1 MKARLVKAEQICLII
16 FMSKC
21 IKMISPSQKRLVAS
35 LLVGA
40 FIFLARPINALA
52 ETTFVYTFN
61 DAINLTLNGSFGVR
75 YSTFIPVTPNIL
87 NADAFVSL
95 SGGGL
100 TGAEGEATLF
110 ARFLEQPDV
119 QLGSKWY
126 PFQSAVFASIAPLTF
141 SAPATFTGLVVAWMP
156 QGGNRQLSIPVGT
169 TLTMSVPEPTTAAF
183 LAAGA
188 VVIVSLSRRRRD

>member
-1 MKARLVKAEQICLII
+1 
-16 FMSKC
+16 MSNC

-40 FIFLARPINALA
+40 LIFLARPINALA
-52 ETTFVYTFN
+52 ETTFIYTFN
-61 DAINLTLNGSFGVR
+61 EAINQTLGGPRGVN
-75 YSTFIPVTPNIL
+75 YSTFIPVTPSII

-100 TGAEGEATLF
+100 TGAEGIAQLF
-110 ARFLEQPDV
+110 ACFLEQPDV
-119 QLGSKWY
+119 ELGYWGLY
-126 PFQSAVFASIAPLTF
+126 QPADFALDLAPRTF
-141 SAPATFTGLVVAWMP
+141 SVPATFTGLLVQWTP
-156 QGGNRQLSIPVGT
+156 EPGIRQLSIPVGT
-169 TLTMSVPEPTTAAF
+169 TLTLSVPEPSTAAF

>member
-1 MKARLVKAEQICLII
+1 
-16 FMSKC
+16 
-21 IKMISPSQKRLVAS
+21 MISPSQKRLVAS
-35 LLVGA
+35 LVVGA

-52 ETTFVYTFN
+52 ETTFVYAFN

-100 TGAEGEATLF
+100 TGAEGFATLF

-119 QLGSKWY
+119 ELGSWGV
-126 PFQSAVFASIAPLTF
+126 FQSADFALDLAPRSF
-141 SAPATFTGLVVAWMP
+141 SVPATFTGLVVRWTP
-156 QGGNRQLSIPVGT
+156 QPQSRQLSIPVGT

-188 VVIVSLSRRRRD
+188 VVIVSLARRRRD

>member
-1 MKARLVKAEQICLII
+1 MCLDI
-16 FMSKC
+16 FMNKC
-21 IKMISPSQKRLVAS
+21 INMISPSQKRLVAS
-35 LLVGA
+35 LVVGA

-61 DAINLTLNGSFGVR
+61 DAINLTLGGPGGVN
-75 YSTFIPVTPNIL
+75 YSTFIPVTPSIL

-100 TGAEGEATLF
+100 TGAEGWAGLL
-110 ARFLEQPDV
+110 ARFLDQPDV
-119 QLGSKWY
+119 YLGSWGV
-126 PFQSAVFASIAPLTF
+126 FQPADFASVAPLTF
-141 SAPATFTGLVVAWMP
+141 SAPATFTGLVVEWMF

>member
-1 MKARLVKAEQICLII
+1 
-16 FMSKC
+16 MSNC
-21 IKMISPSQKRLVAS
+21 IKRISPSQKRLVAS
-35 LLVGA
+35 LVVGA

-52 ETTFVYTFN
+52 ETTFLYTFN

-100 TGAEGEATLF
+100 TGAEGLATLF
-110 ARFLEQPDV
+110 ARFSEQPDV
-119 QLGSKWY
+119 EIGFWSA
-126 PFQSAVFASIAPLTF
+126 FQPADFASDLTPLTF
-141 SAPATFTGLVVAWMP
+141 SVPATFTGLVIEWIPVP
-156 QGGNRQLSIPVGT
+156 QSRQLSIPVGT
-169 TLTMSVPEPTTAAF
+169 TLTLSVPEPTTAAF

>member
-1 MKARLVKAEQICLII
+1 
-16 FMSKC
+16 
-21 IKMISPSQKRLVAS
+21 MISPSQKRLVAS
-35 LLVGA
+35 LVVGA

-61 DAINLTLNGSFGVR
+61 DAINLTLGGSFGSN
-75 YSTFIPVTPNIL
+75 YSTFIPVTPNLL

-95 SGGGL
+95 SGGEL
-100 TGAEGEATLF
+100 TGAEGFATLF

-119 QLGSKWY
+119 ELGYWGI
-126 PFQSAVFASIAPLTF
+126 FQPADFASDLTPLTF
-141 SAPATFTGLVVAWMP
+141 SAPATFTGLVIQWSPVP
-156 QGGNRQLSIPVGT
+156 QSRQLSIPVGT

>member
-1 MKARLVKAEQICLII
+1 MN
-16 FMSKC
+16 KC
-21 IKMISPSQKRLVAS
+21 IKMITPSQKRLVAS
-35 LLVGA
+35 LVVGA

-61 DAINLTLNGSFGVR
+61 DAINLMLNGSFGVR

-87 NADAFVSL
+87 NADSFVSL
-95 SGGGL
+95 SDGGL
-100 TGAEGEATLF
+100 TGAEGQATLF

-119 QLGSKWY
+119 QLGNWNAFV
-126 PFQSAVFASIAPLTF
+126 PADFASDLTPLTF
-141 SAPATFTGLVVAWMP
+141 SGSATFTGLVIEWIPVP
-156 QGGNRQLSIPVGT
+156 QSRQLSIPVGT
-169 TLTMSVPEPTTAAF
+169 TLTMSVPEPTTVTF

>member
-1 MKARLVKAEQICLII
+1 
-16 FMSKC
+16 MSKC

-40 FIFLARPINALA
+40 FIFLVRPINALA
-52 ETTFVYTFN
+52 ETTFIYTFN
-61 DAINLTLNGSFGVR
+61 DAINLTLNGSWGVR

-100 TGAEGEATLF
+100 TGAEGFATLF

-119 QLGSKWY
+119 YLGSWGV
-126 PFQSAVFASIAPLTF
+126 FQPADFASDLTPVTF
-141 SAPATFTGLVVAWMP
+141 SAPATFTGLVVQWTP
-156 QGGNRQLSIPVGT
+156 QPQSRQLSIPVGT
-169 TLTMSVPEPTTAAF
+169 TLTVSVPEPTTAAF

-188 VVIVSLSRRRRD
+188 VVIVSLARRRRD

>member
-1 MKARLVKAEQICLII
+1 
-16 FMSKC
+16 
-21 IKMISPSQKRLVAS
+21 MISPSQKRLVAS

-52 ETTFVYTFN
+52 ETTFIYTFN
-61 DAINLTLNGSFGVR
+61 DAINLTLNGSWGVR

-100 TGAEGEATLF
+100 TGAEGFATLF

-119 QLGSKWY
+119 YLGSWGV
-126 PFQSAVFASIAPLTF
+126 FQPADFASDLTPVTF
-141 SAPATFTGLVVAWMP
+141 SAPATFTGLLVQWTP
-156 QGGNRQLSIPVGT
+156 EPGIRQLSIPVGT
-169 TLTMSVPEPTTAAF
+169 TLTVSVPEPTTAAF

>member
-1 MKARLVKAEQICLII
+1 
-16 FMSKC
+16 MSNC

-35 LLVGA
+35 LVVGA

-52 ETTFVYTFN
+52 GTTFVYAFN

-75 YSTFIPVTPNIL
+75 YSTFIPVTQNIL

-100 TGAEGEATLF
+100 TGAEGAATLF

-119 QLGSKWY
+119 ELGSWP
-126 PFQSAVFASIAPLTF
+126 PFLWADFASDLTPLTF
-141 SAPATFTGLVVAWMP
+141 SAPATFTGLVIEWIPVP
-156 QGGNRQLSIPVGT
+156 QSRQLSIPVGT
-169 TLTMSVPEPTTAAF
+169 TLTMSVPEPTTVTF

>member
-1 MKARLVKAEQICLII
+1 
-16 FMSKC
+16 MSKC

-35 LLVGA
+35 LVVGA

-61 DAINLTLNGSFGVR
+61 DAINLTLGGQSYETFT
-75 YSTFIPVTPNIL
+75 TFIPVAPNIL

-100 TGAEGEATLF
+100 TGAEGYATLF
-110 ARFLEQPDV
+110 ARFLGQPDV
-119 QLGSKWY
+119 ELGFWGVY
-126 PFQSAVFASIAPLTF
+126 QSGDFALDLAPRTF
-141 SAPATFTGLVVAWMP
+141 SVPATFTGLLVQWSP
-156 QGGNRQLSIPVGT
+156 EPGIRQLSIPVGT

>member
-1 MKARLVKAEQICLII
+1 
-16 FMSKC
+16 MSNC

-35 LLVGA
+35 LVVGA

-61 DAINLTLNGSFGVR
+61 EAINQTLGGPRGVN
-75 YSTFIPVTPNIL
+75 YSTFIPVTPSII

-100 TGAEGEATLF
+100 TGAEGYAGLF

-119 QLGSKWY
+119 LLGSWGV
-126 PFQSAVFASIAPLTF
+126 FQPGVFASITPRTF
-141 SAPATFTGLVVAWMP
+141 SAPATFTGLVVEWMP
-156 QGGNRQLSIPVGT
+156 QGGNRELSIPVGT
-169 TLTMSVPEPTTAAF
+169 TLTVSVPEPTTAAF

-188 VVIVSLSRRRRD
+188 VVIVSLARRRRD

>member
-1 MKARLVKAEQICLII
+1 
-16 FMSKC
+16 
-21 IKMISPSQKRLVAS
+21 MISPSQKRLVAS

-52 ETTFVYTFN
+52 ETTFIYTFN
-61 DAINLTLNGSFGVR
+61 DAINLTLNGSWGVR

-100 TGAEGEATLF
+100 TGAEGFATLF

-119 QLGSKWY
+119 YLGSWGV
-126 PFQSAVFASIAPLTF
+126 FQSADFASDLTPVTF
-141 SAPATFTGLVVAWMP
+141 SAPATFTGLVVRWTP
-156 QGGNRQLSIPVGT
+156 QPHSRELSIPVGT

>member
-1 MKARLVKAEQICLII
+1 
-16 FMSKC
+16 MSKC
-21 IKMISPSQKRLVAS
+21 IKLISPSQKRLVAS

-52 ETTFVYTFN
+52 QTPFVYTFN
-61 DAINLTLNGSFGVR
+61 DAINLTLGGSFGAT
-75 YSTFIPVTPNIL
+75 YSTFIPVTPNLL
-87 NADAFVSL
+87 NANAFVSM

-100 TGAEGEATLF
+100 TGAEGYATLF
-110 ARFLEQPDV
+110 ARFSEQPDV
-119 QLGSKWY
+119 ELGSWA
-126 PFQSAVFASIAPLTF
+126 PFEPANFASDLTLLTF
-141 SAPATFTGLVVAWMP
+141 SAPAPATFTGLVIQWRPVP
-156 QGGNRQLSIPVGT
+156 QSRELSIPVGT

>member
-1 MKARLVKAEQICLII
+1 
-16 FMSKC
+16 
-21 IKMISPSQKRLVAS
+21 MISPSQKRLVAS

-52 ETTFVYTFN
+52 QTPFVYTFN
-61 DAINLTLNGSFGVR
+61 DPINLTLGGQR
-75 YSTFIPVTPNIL
+75 STTFTAFIPVTPNLL
-87 NADAFVSL
+87 NADSFVSL

-100 TGAEGEATLF
+100 TGAEGYAQLF

-119 QLGSKWY
+119 ELGYWSLY
-126 PFQSAVFASIAPLTF
+126 QPADFALDLAPRTF
-141 SAPATFTGLVVAWMP
+141 SVPATFTGLLVQWSP
-156 QGGNRQLSIPVGT
+156 EPGIRQLSIPVGT

-188 VVIVSLSRRRRD
+188 VVIVSLARRRRD

>member
-1 MKARLVKAEQICLII
+1 
-16 FMSKC
+16 
-21 IKMISPSQKRLVAS
+21 MISPSQKRLVAS
-35 LLVGA
+35 LVVGA

-100 TGAEGEATLF
+100 TGAEGVATLF

-119 QLGSKWY
+119 ELGFWG
-126 PFQSAVFASIAPLTF
+126 VFTPANFALDLAPRTF
-141 SAPATFTGLVVAWMP
+141 LVPATFTGLVIQWSPVP
-156 QGGNRQLSIPVGT
+156 QSRELSIPVGT
-169 TLTMSVPEPTTAAF
+169 TLTLSVPEPTTAAF

>member
-1 MKARLVKAEQICLII
+1 MN
-16 FMSKC
+16 KC
-21 IKMISPSQKRLVAS
+21 IKMITPSQKRLVAS

-61 DAINLTLNGSFGVR
+61 EAINLTLNGSWGVT

-95 SGGGL
+95 SDGGL
-100 TGAEGEATLF
+100 TGAEGSATLF

-119 QLGSKWY
+119 YLGSWGV
-126 PFQSAVFASIAPLTF
+126 FQPADFASDLTPLTF
-141 SAPATFTGLVVAWMP
+141 SAPATFTGLVVQWTP
-156 QGGNRQLSIPVGT
+156 EPGIRQLSIPVET

-188 VVIVSLSRRRRD
+188 VVIVSLARRRRD

>member
-1 MKARLVKAEQICLII
+1 MCLDI
-16 FMSKC
+16 FMNKC
-21 IKMISPSQKRLVAS
+21 IKMITPSQKRLVAS
-35 LLVGA
+35 LVVGA

-61 DAINLTLNGSFGVR
+61 DAINLMLNGSFGVR

-95 SGGGL
+95 SDGGL
-100 TGAEGEATLF
+100 TGAEGQATLF

-119 QLGSKWY
+119 ELGNW
-126 PFQSAVFASIAPLTF
+126 SAFVPADFASDLTPLTF
-141 SAPATFTGLVVAWMP
+141 SVPATFTGLVVQWTP
-156 QGGNRQLSIPVGT
+156 QGGNRELIIPVGT
-169 TLTMSVPEPTTAAF
+169 TLTLSVPEPTTAAF

>member
-1 MKARLVKAEQICLII
+1 
-16 FMSKC
+16 MSKC
-21 IKMISPSQKRLVAS
+21 IKLISPSQKRLVAS

-52 ETTFVYTFN
+52 QTPFVYTFN
-61 DAINLTLNGSFGVR
+61 DPINLTLGGQQWTTF
-75 YSTFIPVTPNIL
+75 TAFIPVTPNLL
-87 NADAFVSL
+87 NADSFVSM

-100 TGAEGEATLF
+100 TGAEGYAQLF

-119 QLGSKWY
+119 ELGSWGV
-126 PFQSAVFASIAPLTF
+126 FQPANFALDLAPLTF
-141 SAPATFTGLVVAWMP
+141 STPATFTGLVIQWSPVP
-156 QGGNRQLSIPVGT
+156 ESRQLSIPVGT

>member
-1 MKARLVKAEQICLII
+1 
-16 FMSKC
+16 
-21 IKMISPSQKRLVAS
+21 MIPPSQKRLVAS
-35 LLVGA
+35 LVVGA

-61 DAINLTLNGSFGVR
+61 DAINLTLGGSFGAS
-75 YSTFIPVTPNIL
+75 YSTFIPVTPNLL

-95 SGGGL
+95 SGGEL
-100 TGAEGEATLF
+100 TGAEGFATLF

-119 QLGSKWY
+119 ELGYWGI
-126 PFQSAVFASIAPLTF
+126 FQPADFASDLTPLTF
-141 SAPATFTGLVVAWMP
+141 SAPATFTGLVIQWSPVP
-156 QGGNRQLSIPVGT
+156 QSRQLSIPVGT

>member
-1 MKARLVKAEQICLII
+1 
-16 FMSKC
+16 
-21 IKMISPSQKRLVAS
+21 MISPSQKRLVAS

-52 ETTFVYTFN
+52 ETTFIYTF
-61 DAINLTLNGSFGVR
+61 DEAINLTLGGPGGVN
-75 YSTFIPVTPNIL
+75 YSTFIPVTPSIL

-95 SGGGL
+95 SGGGI
-100 TGAEGEATLF
+100 TGAEGEAKLF

-119 QLGSKWY
+119 QLGSRWY
-126 PFQSAVFASIAPLTF
+126 QFQSAVFASIAPLTF
-141 SAPATFTGLVVAWMP
+141 SAPATFTGLVVEWVP
-156 QGGNRQLSIPVGT
+156 LGGNRQLSIPVGT

>member
-1 MKARLVKAEQICLII
+1 MGN
-16 FMSKC
+16 C

-35 LLVGA
+35 LVVGA

-52 ETTFVYTFN
+52 ETTFIYTFN
-61 DAINLTLNGSFGVR
+61 DAINLTLGGIRNTT
-75 YSTFIPVTPNIL
+75 YTTFIPVTPNIV
-87 NADAFVSL
+87 NADSFVSL
-95 SGGGL
+95 SGGGM
-100 TGAEGEATLF
+100 TGGEGQATLF

-141 SAPATFTGLVVAWMP
+141 STPATFTGLVVEWMP

-169 TLTMSVPEPTTAAF
+169 TLTLTVPEPSTAAF

>member
-1 MKARLVKAEQICLII
+1 
-16 FMSKC
+16 MSNC

-35 LLVGA
+35 LVVGA

-61 DAINLTLNGSFGVR
+61 DAINLTLDGSR
-75 YSTFIPVTPNIL
+75 STTYTTFIPVTPNIL
-87 NADAFVSL
+87 DADAFVSL
-95 SGGGL
+95 SGGAL
-100 TGAEGEATLF
+100 TGAEGVATLF

-119 QLGSKWY
+119 ELGFWGV
-126 PFQSAVFASIAPLTF
+126 FQPADFALNLMPRTF
-141 SAPATFTGLVVAWMP
+141 SAPATFTGLVVQWTP
-156 QGGNRQLSIPVGT
+156 QPGIRQLSIPVGT
-169 TLTMSVPEPTTAAF
+169 TLTLSVPEPTTAAF

>member
-1 MKARLVKAEQICLII
+1 
-16 FMSKC
+16 
-21 IKMISPSQKRLVAS
+21 MISPSQKRLVAS

-52 ETTFVYTFN
+52 ETTFIYTFN
-61 DAINLTLNGSFGVR
+61 DAINLTLNGSWGVR

-100 TGAEGEATLF
+100 TGAEGFATLF

-119 QLGSKWY
+119 YLGDWVA
-126 PFQSAVFASIAPLTF
+126 FQPADFASDLTPLAF
-141 SAPATFTGLVVAWMP
+141 SAPATFTGLVVQWTP
-156 QGGNRQLSIPVGT
+156 LPGIRQLSIPVGT
-169 TLTMSVPEPTTAAF
+169 TLTVSVPEPTTAAF

-188 VVIVSLSRRRRD
+188 VVIVSLARRRRD

>member
-1 MKARLVKAEQICLII
+1 MCLDI
-16 FMSKC
+16 FMNKC

-61 DAINLTLNGSFGVR
+61 DAINLTLNGSWGVR
-75 YSTFIPVTPNIL
+75 DSTFIPVTPNIV

-100 TGAEGEATLF
+100 TGAEGEARLF

-119 QLGSKWY
+119 ELGSWGI
-126 PFQSAVFASIAPLTF
+126 FQPADFALDLMPLTF
-141 SAPATFTGLVVAWMP
+141 SAPATFTGLVVEWRP
-156 QGGNRQLSIPVGT
+156 LGGNRQLSIPVGT
-169 TLTMSVPEPTTAAF
+169 ALTVSVPEPTTAAF

>member
-1 MKARLVKAEQICLII
+1 MCLDV

-52 ETTFVYTFN
+52 ETTFIYTFN
-61 DAINLTLNGSFGVR
+61 DAINLTLGGSWGVS

-87 NADAFVSL
+87 NADAFVSF
-95 SGGGL
+95 SGGTMNGGEG
-100 TGAEGEATLF
+100 GAQLF
-110 ARFLEQPDV
+110 ARFIDQSDV
-119 QLGSKWY
+119 LIVPNRRDESV
-126 PFQSAVFASIAPLTF
+126 ALNSIQQIAFL
-141 SAPATFTGLVVAWMP
+141 SPATFTGFAVSWTNRGYA
-156 QGGNRQLSIPVGT
+156 GGVSIPVGT
-169 TLTMSVPEPTTAAF
+169 ILTVSVPEPTTAAF